1 MWPFSLHCPASVKG
15 PKTWGCD
22 LSFDSTYT
30 GKERV
35 VRGDYLDPDGGAAA
49 FEELFSLGH
58 QDGLVTGPRG
68 ATLRVSGMALSCSCF
83 QSQIHGLVA
92 VQTVHGVVKSP
103 AILGPWGHPLGT
115 AVLVGVLCRFC
126 ATLGRH

>member
-1 MWPFSLHCPASVKG
+1 M
-15 PKTWGCD
+15 
-22 LSFDSTYT
+22 
-30 GKERV
+30 

-49 FEELFSLGH
+49 LEELLSLGH

-68 ATLRVSGMALSCSCF
+68 AALRLSGMALSRSCF

-92 VQTVHGVVKSP
+92 VQTVHGVVETT
-103 AILGPWGHPLGT
+103 AILGPRGHPLGP
-115 AVLVGVLCRFC
+115 AVLVGVLCRFR